1 VRKNLDRSN
10 KREKF
15 QIVLLDH
22 GLYRDLSEEFRTN
35 YCLLWK
41 SLLFQNEKMLKES
54 SENLGVGRFYKL
66 FPLIFTFRHAKSS
79 RSALIDA
86 KMPEKEREQIVND
99 FKDSTV
105 EDFNQFLQSV
115 PRDMLLIFRTNALVR
130 SLNFALGG
138 STASRLGVMFEFA
151 MRGSYICHNDE
162 MKASEKLSLFR
173 KSKLWFDLL
182 RLKMSLWIISLIEM
196 SFKRSHNIQSKLV
209 G

>member
-1 VRKNLDRSN
+1 
-10 KREKF
+10 
-15 QIVLLDH
+15 
-22 GLYRDLSEEFRTN
+22 
-35 YCLLWK
+35 
-41 SLLFQNEKMLKES
+41 
-54 SENLGVGRFYKL
+54 
-66 FPLIFTFRHAKSS
+66 
-79 RSALIDA
+79 
-86 KMPEKEREQIVND
+86 
-99 FKDSTV
+99 
-105 EDFNQFLQSV
+105 V